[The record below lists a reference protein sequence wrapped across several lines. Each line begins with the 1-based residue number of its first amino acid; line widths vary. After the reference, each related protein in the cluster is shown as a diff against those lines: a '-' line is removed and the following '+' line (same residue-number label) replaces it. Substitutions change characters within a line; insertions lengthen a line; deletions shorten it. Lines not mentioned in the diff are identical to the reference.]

1 MEAEAAKEAARD
13 VLSSAE
19 VKPSLS
25 FIPDLFVLLLECNFV
40 TQQLMP

>member
-1 MEAEAAKEAARD
+1 MEAEAAEEAARD

-25 FIPDLFVLLLECNFV
+25 SPTYL
-40 TQQLMP
+40 Q